1 MITILIADDEKLERN
16 GIKFLLKRE
25 QEELEIL
32 EAINGKDAAG
42 ILQKKQVDILFSD
55 IKMPYMTG
63 LELAKAARELQ
74 PEIEIV
80 IFSGYNDFSYAK
92 EALHYGV
99 VDYVL
104 KPVDPGEFHETY
116 WENIFCRIFCMT
128 AKKKTGQK
136 LRSFYVRMEGS
147 ILI

>member
-63 LELAKAARELQ
+63 LELAKARALKN
-74 PEIEIV
+74 IGFV
-80 IFSGYNDFSYAK
+80 NFIFKGIRNPPVSNQVLVDFLNS
-92 EALHYGV
+92 V
-99 VDYVL
+99 
-104 KPVDPGEFHETY
+104 
-116 WENIFCRIFCMT
+116 
-128 AKKKTGQK
+128 
-136 LRSFYVRMEGS
+136 
-147 ILI
+147 